1 MAKNNRALSRG
12 ESLGLATPMIRWTLA
27 VTATTAVIV
36 ILFFALFAKDQAH
49 SAMTGAGIAF
59 IATGYAVR
67 RVFSLRGEQLLEDSS
82 GAATLAGLYRAEFGK
97 LVITGALC
105 AGAFAV
111 VKDLEV
117 VGFLVGLVATLL
129 SATFGAILAQ
139 VSEEKR
145 RSRRD

>member
-1 MAKNNRALSRG
+1 MAKNDRVLSRDD
-12 ESLGLATPMIRWTLA
+12 SLGLATPMIKWSLA
-27 VTATTAVIV
+27 VTASTAVIV
-36 ILFFALFAKDQAH
+36 ILFFVVFAKDQAQ

-67 RVFSLRGEQLLEDSS
+67 RGRELLEDSS

-105 AGAFAV
+105 AVAFVA

-117 VGFLVGLVATLL
+117 VSFLVGLVATLL

>member
-1 MAKNNRALSRG
+1 MAENDRVLSRDD
-12 ESLGLATPMIRWTLA
+12 SLGLATPMIKWSLA
-27 VTATTAVIV
+27 VTASTAVIV
-36 ILFFALFAKDQAH
+36 ILFFVVFAKDQAQ

-67 RVFSLRGEQLLEDSS
+67 RVFSARGRELLEDSS

-105 AGAFAV
+105 AVAFVA

-117 VGFLVGLVATLL
+117 VSFLVGLVATLL

>member
-1 MAKNNRALSRG
+1 M
-12 ESLGLATPMIRWTLA
+12 
-27 VTATTAVIV
+27 TATTAVIV

-105 AGAFAV
+105 AVAFAV
-111 VKDLEV
+111 VKV
-117 VGFLVGLVATLL
+117 LVGLVATLL